1 MGFFCSF
8 GVKSMFDF
16 LTRLFGEVPD
26 NHQTR
31 KLKREHK
38 KQQQKTTRE
47 EKIQASL
54 EQRVQEEK
62 VNLNRQVELI
72 EESKDLSLREKQIK
86 AENKAIKAGMPA
98 FMAAV
103 SQRRKDALE
112 AAKNEVNNA
121 NPVVDPDFTKDF
133 FDLG

>member
-1 MGFFCSF
+1 
-8 GVKSMFDF
+8 MFEF
-16 LTRLFGEVPD
+16 LTRLFGEIPD
-26 NHQTR
+26 NQQTR

-54 EQRVQEEK
+54 VVKIEEEK
-62 VNLNRQVELI
+62 TNLNRQVELI
-72 EESKDLSLREKQIK
+72 EESKDLSLREKQLR

-121 NPVVDPDFTKDF
+121 NPVVDPDSIKDF

>member
-1 MGFFCSF
+1 
-8 GVKSMFDF
+8 MFEF

-26 NHQTR
+26 NQQTR

-54 EQRVQEEK
+54 VVKVEEEK
-62 VNLNRQVELI
+62 TNLNRQVELI
-72 EESKDLSLREKQIK
+72 EESKDLSLREKQLR

-98 FMAAV
+98 FMAEV
-103 SQRRKDALE
+103 SKRRKDAIE
-112 AAKNEVNNA
+112 AANNEVNNA
-121 NPVVDPDFTKDF
+121 NPVVDPDYVNNL